1 MGSLLDIM
9 MARVDRHKDVV
20 GLAEGSAVAVS
31 NGISELHHPTQE
43 MGGLMTMLEN
53 LPEGKKIEEWTLP
66 FKGAMMK
73 IAIAVPCIE
82 LIDLRRGL
90 GRGRL

>member
-1 MGSLLDIM
+1 MGDAARAMGSLLDIM

-20 GLAEGSAVAVS
+20 GL
-31 NGISELHHPTQE
+31 
-43 MGGLMTMLEN
+43 MTMLEN
-53 LPEGKKIEEWTLP
+53 LPEGKKTEEWTLP